1 MEQWIIP
8 KKVNKSYT
16 NCLYYAFLAFQLL
29 FLPSD
34 LAWPQVVITVLI
46 YNENELQNKAEFLVI
61 YCCSYC

>member
-1 MEQWIIP
+1 MIP
-8 KKVNKSYT
+8 KKVNKSNT
-16 NCLYYAFLAFQLL
+16 NCSYYRYVFLAFQLL

-34 LAWPQVVITVLI
+34 LALPQVGITVLI